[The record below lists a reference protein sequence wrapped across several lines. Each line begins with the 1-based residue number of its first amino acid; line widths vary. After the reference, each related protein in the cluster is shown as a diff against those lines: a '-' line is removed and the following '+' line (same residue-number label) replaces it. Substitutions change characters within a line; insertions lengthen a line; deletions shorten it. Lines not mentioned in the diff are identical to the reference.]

1 MPDGN
6 RYDDIIALPHPTSKK
21 HPRMSRLNRAAQ
33 FAPFAALTGY
43 GDAIAEAAR
52 LTGDRTELT
61 DAEQLAL
68 GEKLA
73 LLKASLGENPV
84 VTLTYFKPDARK
96 SGGEYLSV
104 TGSVRRVREYE
115 RELVLSDG
123 AVIPFDR
130 ILDLDWELPEGDPD
144 EA

>member
-21 HPRMSRLNRAAQ
+21 HSRMSRLNRAAQ

-43 GDAIAEAAR
+43 GDAITEAAR

-96 SGGEYLSV
+96 SGGAYLSV
-104 TGSVRRVREYE
+104 TGKVRRVREYE
-115 RELVLSDG
+115 REIELTG
-123 AVIPFDR
+123 GTAIPFDR
-130 ILDLDWELPEGDPD
+130 ILEIDMEPPEG
-144 EA
+144 

>member
-1 MPDGN
+1 MPDEN
-6 RYDDIIALPHPTSKK
+6 RYDDIIALPHPTSKA
-21 HPRMSRLNRAAQ
+21 HPRMSNLNRAAQ

-73 LLKASLGENPV
+73 LLKASLWENPV
-84 VTLTYFKPDARK
+84 VTLTYFQPDARK

-104 TGSVRRVREYE
+104 TGGVRRVREYE
-115 RELVLSDG
+115 REIELTG
-123 AVIPFDR
+123 GTAIPFDR
-130 ILDLDWELPEGDPD
+130 ILEIDMEPPEG
-144 EA
+144 

>member
-1 MPDGN
+1 
-6 RYDDIIALPHPTSKK
+6 
-21 HPRMSRLNRAAQ
+21 MSNLNRAAQ

-43 GDAIAEAAR
+43 GDAILEAAR

-68 GEKLA
+68 GEKLS
-73 LLKASLGENPV
+73 LLKSSLGEGPV
-84 VTLTYFKPDARK
+84 VTLSYFKPDARK
-96 SGGEYLSV
+96 AGGEYLSV
-104 TGSVRRVREYE
+104 TGKVRRVREFE

-130 ILDLDWELPEGDPD
+130 ILELDWEMPGADPD
-144 EA
+144 ET

>member
-1 MPDGN
+1 MPDEN
-6 RYDDIIALPHPTSKK
+6 RYDDIIALPHPTSKA

-73 LLKASLGENPV
+73 LLKSSLGENPV

-96 SGGEYLSV
+96 SGGAYLSV
-104 TGSVRRVREYE
+104 TGKVRRVREYE
-115 RELVLSDG
+115 REIELTG
-123 AVIPFDR
+123 GTAIPFDR
-130 ILDLDWELPEGDPD
+130 ILEIDMEPPEG
-144 EA
+144 